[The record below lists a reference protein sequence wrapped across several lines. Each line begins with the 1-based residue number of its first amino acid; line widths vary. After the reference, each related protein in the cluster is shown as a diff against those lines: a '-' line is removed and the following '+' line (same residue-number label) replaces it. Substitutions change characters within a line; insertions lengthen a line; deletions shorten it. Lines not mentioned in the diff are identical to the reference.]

1 MPGAGLQ
8 GQRTDRVKPGPE
20 AAGTSQ
26 VCMFRWQFRVANRLA
41 PPRPEVLKPCVW
53 LGGGEVQVSQGQGCA
68 CRNLTWWKSL
78 QRTGGFLQAFA
89 LI

>member
-8 GQRTDRVKPGPE
+8 GQRADHVKPGPE

-26 VCMFRWQFRVANRLA
+26 VCMFRWQFRIANRLA

-53 LGGGEVQVSQGQGCA
+53 WEVRFRFHKGKVVLAGVWLGGSPCSEQEVS
-68 CRNLTWWKSL
+68 CRLWL
-78 QRTGGFLQAFA
+78 
-89 LI
+89 